1 MRLELGGGRR
11 IRLEWVRWAGLFDVP
26 YFQSNHIVPLYSF
39 LLDII
44 YVFVQNTLKRLGER
58 KRVTA

>member
-1 MRLELGGGRR
+1 VRLELGGGKW

-26 YFQSNHIVPLYSF
+26 YFQSNPTVLLYSF
-39 LLDII
+39 LLGII
-44 YVFVQNTLKRLGER
+44 YVFVQNALKQLGER

>member
-1 MRLELGGGRR
+1 MRLELGGGRW

-26 YFQSNHIVPLYSF
+26 YFQSNPTIPLYSF
-39 LLDII
+39 LYII
-44 YVFVQNTLKRLGER
+44 YVFVQNALKQLGER